1 MEEAHKI
8 AKNSQNKHQDLNWP
22 LLTWGLFLL
31 LFFGSLFAAFGFPF
45 GPIVLVSG
53 IVLLFI
59 TYRAI
64 YSIYYVS
71 IFFSI
76 FLGITLSIPTGSLN
90 IGERAFGGS
99 IDIFFGELL
108 ILAVLAVWMIKVF
121 LLWFKRRDINWKPV
135 LPIWKAYLL
144 LVLAH
149 LVSVFSSY
157 EPDPVIVLKFVL
169 RPVVF
174 CYVAFIALPANLIR
188 SKRRL
193 KAVLGVMS
201 GIGALAAINGLVS
214 LAMVEPYSWA
224 IRRAHP
230 IMVFGVNPLGDNH
243 NLLAELLVMI
253 APMTLALAFMSKK
266 IKTQYFLYSLAGFQ
280 VIIAL
285 LTFARTAWIVM
296 FFEVAFLSLTI
307 WREALK
313 KHLVSIIVFILFL
326 IPLALYQLQF
336 SFSYTAQSSNS
347 TRWMLTDI
355 AWTAFLEHPFIGGGA
370 GTFIWRVGNAQVFL
384 QEFGWPLDAHGFI
397 QKLMS
402 ETGSFG
408 LLAYAVV
415 LLAAAKYFWEK
426 QKNVHGT
433 ERAVLY
439 LLAVSASG
447 AVIYQLFNT
456 AYWTSHLWL
465 PIGILFA
472 ALNLFHLKTKHS
484 NEPF

>member
-8 AKNSQNKHQDLNWP
+8 AKNAHTKPQDLNWP
-22 LLTWGLFLL
+22 LLSWSVFLF

-45 GPIVLVSG
+45 GPLVLVVG
-53 IVLLFI
+53 ALLLFI

-108 ILAVLAVWMIKVF
+108 ILAVLAVWMVKVF

-135 LPIWKAYLL
+135 LPIWRSYLL
-144 LVLAH
+144 LVFAH

-157 EPDPVIVLKFVL
+157 EPDPVIVIKFVL

-193 KAVLGVMS
+193 RSVLGVMS

-230 IMVFGVNPLGDNH
+230 TTVFGINPLGDNH

-266 IKTQYFLYSLAGFQ
+266 IKTQYFLYALAGFQ
-280 VIIAL
+280 VLIAL

-296 FFEVAFLSLTI
+296 LFEVVFLSLTI

-313 KHLVSIIVFILFL
+313 KHLISIIAIILFL

-355 AWTAFLEHPFIGGGA
+355 AWNAFLEHPIIGGGA
-370 GTFIWRVGNAQVFL
+370 GTFIWRVGNAQIFL

-402 ETGSFG
+402 ETGGFG

-415 LLAAAKYFWEK
+415 LIAAAKYFWDK
-426 QKNVHGT
+426 QKNIHGKEST
-433 ERAVLY
+433 IVY
-439 LLAVSASG
+439 LLAAAASG
-447 AVIYQLFNT
+447 AVIYQFFNT

-472 ALNLFHLKTKHS
+472 ALLLFDKKEKVDS
-484 NEPF
+484 EPF